1 MARAP
6 AMRFGYTLVM
16 SLGSAW
22 RYAWRSVWIVLSVIV
37 VAMAFVA
44 DVLGGPWPTIV
55 WVLCIAIPFG
65 LLALL
70 YVVYAVRWLW
80 RATHR
85 AVDRGP
91 G

>member
-1 MARAP
+1 
-6 AMRFGYTLVM
+6 M

-22 RYAWRSVWIVLSVIV
+22 RYAWRSAWVLPVIAVVMFV
-37 VAMAFVA
+37 VAEL
-44 DVLGGPWPTIV
+44 LGEPWPTIV
-55 WVLCIAIPFG
+55 LVLCVGIPFG

-70 YVVYAVRWLW
+70 SVMYAARWLW

-85 AVDRGP
+85 AVDRGR